1 MATRAVDTPR
11 DTIIEYPNRDKAGS
25 KLVKLVVVGLLLAST
40 AVIVIMSLGGWEAT
54 QDARTGQIVFAVLYV
69 LLAFYIARWRSGML
83 PVAAALATLL
93 ALFAAVAAPQWFARD
108 KPGFDSPPL
117 EGSILGLLAFVIIGL
132 QLAIIVFATA
142 GFRQKWSV
150 EVERRPD
157 GARRVGP
164 RAA

>member
-1 MATRAVDTPR
+1 MAIRADKTPR
-11 DTIIEYPNRDKAGS
+11 DTIIEYPNRAKAGS
-25 KLVKLVVVGLLLAST
+25 KLVRLVVVGLLLAST
-40 AVIVIMSLGGWEAT
+40 AVIVIMSLGGWEAM

-108 KPGFDSPPL
+108 KAGFDSPPL
-117 EGSILGLLAFVIIGL
+117 EGSVLGLLAFVIIGL
-132 QLAIIVFATA
+132 QLAIVVFATA

-157 GARRVGP
+157 GSRRVGP